1 MPQVRVRDSRLD
13 DHDWIQS
20 VYRDYLMD
28 LAPSATG
35 LYPMLPEI
43 GQRETEQI
51 ARLFSGRG
59 AVLMVCFAEERV
71 GFAKISALGV
81 RGPGS
86 EAAAPATRTTP
97 ASAAAPVAAPLAAAP
112 LAAAPPAAEFSMA
125 EFFIARA
132 WRRRG
137 IGAQAVRLI
146 LDRFEG
152 SWLITEHLRNEAA
165 VRFWRRVVSAY
176 TGGRYQERI
185 VNGEVQQ
192 RFMSGRRHGR
202 SA

>member
-13 DHDWIQS
+13 DQDWIQS
-20 VYRDYLMD
+20 VYRDYLAD

-35 LYPMLPEI
+35 LFPMLPEI
-43 GQRETEQI
+43 GQRESEQI

-59 AVLMVCFAEERV
+59 AHVLTVCFAEERV
-71 GFAKISALGV
+71 GFAKITALSAT
-81 RGPGS
+81 PS
-86 EAAAPATRTTP
+86 TTP
-97 ASAAAPVAAPLAAAP
+97 PTT
-112 LAAAPPAAEFSMA
+112 EFSMA

-165 VRFWRRVVSAY
+165 VRFWRRVVGAY
-176 TGGRYQERI
+176 TGTRYQERI

-202 SA
+202 SV

>member
-1 MPQVRVRDSRLD
+1 MPQVSVRDCRGE

-35 LYPMLPEI
+35 LFPMLPEI
-43 GQRETEQI
+43 GQRATEQL
-51 ARLFSGRG
+51 ARLPTGQG
-59 AVLMVCFAEERV
+59 AYVLTVCYAEARV
-71 GFAKISALGV
+71 GFARITAREPAAG
-81 RGPGS
+81 
-86 EAAAPATRTTP
+86 AAAST
-97 ASAAAPVAAPLAAAP
+97 
-112 LAAAPPAAEFSMA
+112 APPAAPAPPPRAPQPGPGSAGASGAPAASSGEFSMA
-125 EFFIARA
+125 EFFIARP

-146 LDRFEG
+146 LDRFQG
-152 SWLITEHLRNEAA
+152 AWLITEHLRNEAA
-165 VRFWRRVVSAY
+165 VRFWRQVVSAY

-192 RFMSGRRHGR
+192 RFASGRRR
-202 SA
+202 ER

>member
-1 MPQVRVRDSRLD
+1 MPQVSVRDSRGED
-13 DHDWIQS
+13 REWIQS

-35 LYPMLPEI
+35 LFPMLPEI
-43 GQRETEQI
+43 GQGETDLI
-51 ARLFSGRG
+51 ARLPTGPG
-59 AVLMVCFAEERV
+59 AHVLTVCYAAERV
-71 GFAKISALGV
+71 GFAKITRLEQRA
-81 RGPGS
+81 
-86 EAAAPATRTTP
+86 ATRTSAVAPGGKPAHAMPARSGSAATAP
-97 ASAAAPVAAPLAAAP
+97 PSAASAG
-112 LAAAPPAAEFSMA
+112 EFSMA
-125 EFFIARA
+125 EFFIARP

-152 SWLITEHLRNEAA
+152 AWLITEHLRNEAA

-176 TGGRYQERI
+176 TGGRYHERI

-192 RFMSGRRHGR
+192 RFASGRRR
-202 SA
+202 DR

>member
-1 MPQVRVRDSRLD
+1 MPQVSIRDSRAD

-20 VYRDYLMD
+20 VYRDYLAD

-35 LYPMLPEI
+35 LFPMLPEI
-43 GQRETEQI
+43 GQRESEQL

-59 AVLMVCFAEERV
+59 SHVLTICYAEERV
-71 GFAKISALGV
+71 GFAKISALGA
-81 RGPGS
+81 S
-86 EAAAPATRTTP
+86 APA
-97 ASAAAPVAAPLAAAP
+97 
-112 LAAAPPAAEFSMA
+112 AAEFSMA
-125 EFFIARA
+125 EFFVARP

-152 SWLITEHLRNEAA
+152 AWLITEHSRNEAA

-192 RFMSGRRHGR
+192 RFTSGRRR
-202 SA
+202 VRPS

>member
-1 MPQVRVRDSRLD
+1 MTMPQVSIRDSRAD

-20 VYRDYLMD
+20 VYRDYLAD

-35 LYPMLPEI
+35 LFPMLPEI
-43 GQRETEQI
+43 GQRESEQI
-51 ARLFSGRG
+51 ARLLSGRG
-59 AVLMVCFAEERV
+59 AHLLTICYADDAV
-71 GFAKISALGV
+71 GFAKITVLGAATPAV
-81 RGPGS
+81 ATTA
-86 EAAAPATRTTP
+86 AAAPATT
-97 ASAAAPVAAPLAAAP
+97 
-112 LAAAPPAAEFSMA
+112 PAAEYSMA
-125 EFFIARA
+125 EFFVARP

-152 SWLITEHLRNEAA
+152 SWLITEHSRNAAA

-192 RFMSGRRHGR
+192 RFMSGRRR
-202 SA
+202 DRPS

>member
-1 MPQVRVRDSRLD
+1 MPVCRAFLFLRSVMPQVSVRDSRVD

-20 VYRDYLMD
+20 VYRDYLTD

-35 LYPMLPEI
+35 LFPMLPEI
-43 GQRETEQI
+43 GQRESEQI
-51 ARLFSGRG
+51 ARLFSGPG
-59 AVLMVCFAEERV
+59 AHVLTVCYAEERV
-71 GFAKISALGV
+71 GFAKITALGATL
-81 RGPGS
+81 PAQS
-86 EAAAPATRTTP
+86 SAP
-97 ASAAAPVAAPLAAAP
+97 S
-112 LAAAPPAAEFSMA
+112 AAPPQSSAQPSARAAEFSMA
-125 EFFIARA
+125 EFFIARP

-137 IGAQAVRLI
+137 MGAQAVRLI

-152 SWLITEHLRNEAA
+152 SWLITEHSRNEAA

-192 RFMSGRRHGR
+192 RFMSGRRRGR